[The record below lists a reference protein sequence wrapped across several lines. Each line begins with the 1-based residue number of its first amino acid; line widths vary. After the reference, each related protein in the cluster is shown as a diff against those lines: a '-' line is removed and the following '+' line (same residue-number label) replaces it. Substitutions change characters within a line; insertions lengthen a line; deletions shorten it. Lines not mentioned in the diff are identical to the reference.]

1 MMKKQMK
8 RTVYEAPVT
17 ERFQVELEGGFMA
30 GSIINGKHGVETT
43 GHEVNEINAETY
55 VFDTENN
62 KTWNDTDWN

>member
-30 GSIINGKHGVETT
+30 GSVIDENKPST
-43 GHEVNEINAETY
+43 VNAGEQLVNTKDGWGEYTNM
-55 VFDTENN
+55 FEG
-62 KTWNDTDWN
+62 WGERE